1 MRIKLLQRAAI
12 FLLACGLLAPLA
24 SPNARAA
31 DKKGSAKE
39 APPLKLKV
47 GDMAPNFT
55 LLAFDGHD
63 LKKVSL
69 SDFRGKKDVVLAF
82 YVFAF
87 TGG

>member
-1 MRIKLLQRAAI
+1 MCNKLLQKGMI
-12 FLLACGLLAPLA
+12 LALALSVMAPLVA
-24 SPNARAA
+24 PRAFAA
-31 DKKGSAKE
+31 DKPG
-39 APPLKLKV
+39 PPLKLKV
-47 GDMAPNFT
+47 GEMAPNFT
-55 LLAFDGHD
+55 MLAFNGHD

>member
-1 MRIKLLQRAAI
+1 MCNKLLQKRMI
-12 FLLACGLLAPLA
+12 LALALSLMTPLV
-24 SPNARAA
+24 SPKAFAA
-31 DKKGSAKE
+31 DKPG
-39 APPLKLKV
+39 PPLKLKV

-55 LLAFDGHD
+55 MLAFDGHD

>member
-1 MRIKLLQRAAI
+1 MIRNKFWQTPVML
-12 FLLACGLLAPLA
+12 LLAFGLLAALA
-24 SPNARAA
+24 PPSSYAA
-31 DKKGSAKE
+31 DKKAE
-39 APPLKLKV
+39 PLPPLKLKV
-47 GDMAPNFT
+47 GDTAPNFT
-55 LLAFDGHD
+55 LLQFTGHD